1 MSIADRVYT
10 LRGGTVIDGSG
21 TPGIRADVRIEGDRI
36 GVVGPGLSP
45 VGTVVEADGL
55 VIAPGFIDM
64 HSHCDLM
71 AVFDPSV
78 SPKIRQGITT
88 ELIGQDGLG
97 EAPVRP
103 EAIVHWRTHLSG
115 LNGDPSP
122 AWGWETFGDYFPRC
136 AGAAT
141 NIAALVGHGTIRN
154 YVMGMENRPPTP
166 AELVAMREAL
176 DASLRA
182 GACGLST
189 GLIYT
194 PCVYADTDELVSL
207 AEIVAR
213 HASFMVFHMRY
224 EGKAIERGMGEVF
237 AIGRRSGGHM
247 HISHFKARGRWVW
260 GKAMR
265 LRALVD
271 EANAAGLTITADQ
284 YPYTAGSTML
294 GALLP
299 PWIHA
304 LGIDGMTELLRTPS
318 RRAEIKGQIEQGRDD
333 WESTVLAGSY
343 DVIYIASVRNPAHE
357 PVVGKTIAAIA
368 RLWEMEP
375 YDVVVRLL
383 IENDYAVGM
392 VHHLMDEEDVK
403 ALMTAPWLA
412 PGTDG
417 LMGGKPHPR
426 TYGTYPRILGHYTR
440 DLGLMPLEEAIRKS
454 TSLPAQIIGL
464 KDRGI
469 IRPGAFADL
478 TLFEPHR
485 IAETA
490 TYDEPRQFPLGIPY
504 VFVNGQPA
512 VWQDAQTETR
522 AGRTL
527 RRELPSPVSARVPG
541 SETAS

>member
-1 MSIADRVYT
+1 MSVGSGTTYT
-10 LRGGTVIDGSG
+10 LRGGTVIDGTG
-21 TPGIRADVRIEGDRI
+21 APRVRADVRIEGDRI
-36 GVVGPGLSP
+36 AAVGPSLER
-45 VGTVVEADGL
+45 VGTVVDAGGL
-55 VIAPGFIDM
+55 AIAPGFIDM

-71 AVFDPSV
+71 AIFDPAV
-78 SPKIRQGITT
+78 SAKVRQGITT

-103 EAIVHWRTHLSG
+103 DAVGHWRTHLSG

-122 AWGWETFGDYFPRC
+122 AWSWETFGEYFPQC
-136 AGAAT
+136 SGAAT

-154 YVMGMENRPPTP
+154 YVMGMENRAPTP
-166 AELVAMREAL
+166 SELAAMRDVL

-194 PCVYADTDELVSL
+194 PCVYAETDELISL

-213 HASFMVFHMRY
+213 HAAFMVFHMRF
-224 EGKAIERGMGEVF
+224 EGKAIETGMGEVF
-237 AIGRRSGGHM
+237 QIGRRSGGHM

-260 GKAMR
+260 GKAPR
-265 LRALVD
+265 LRELVED
-271 EANAAGLTITADQ
+271 ARASGLTVTADQ

-294 GALLP
+294 SALLP

-304 LGIDGMTELLRTPS
+304 LGIDGMTDLLRTPS
-318 RRAEIKGQIEQGRDD
+318 RRSEIKGQIEQGRDD
-333 WESTVLAGSY
+333 WESTVVAGSY
-343 DVIYIASVRNPAHE
+343 DVIFIASVKNPTHE
-357 PVVGKTIAAIA
+357 PIVGKTLAEIA
-368 RLWEMEP
+368 RLWGVEP

-392 VHHLMDEEDVK
+392 VHHLMAEEDVQT
-403 ALMTAPWLA
+403 LMTAPWLA

-426 TYGTYPRILGHYTR
+426 TYGTYPRILGHYVR

-454 TSLPAQIIGL
+454 TSLPAEMIGL
-464 KDRGI
+464 KDRGV

-478 TLFEPHR
+478 MLFEPDQ

-512 VWQDAQTETR
+512 VWQGEQTDVR
-522 AGRTL
+522 AGRTV
-527 RRELPSPVSARVPG
+527 RREIPSPISPPAPR
-541 SETAS
+541 

>member
-1 MSIADRVYT
+1 MSQSASSVFT
-10 LRGGTVIDGSG
+10 LRGGTIIDGTGS
-21 TPGIRADVRIEGDRI
+21 PGVRADLRIEGDRI
-36 GVVGPGLSP
+36 AAVAPSLPTVGAVVD
-45 VGTVVEADGL
+45 ADGL
-55 VIAPGFIDM
+55 AIAPGFIDM

-71 AVFDPSV
+71 ALFAPAV

-103 EAIVHWRTHLSG
+103 EGVAHWRTHLSG

-122 AWGWETFGDYFPRC
+122 EWHWQSFADYFPQC

-154 YVMGMENRPPTP
+154 YIMGMENRAPTP
-166 AELVAMREAL
+166 DELAAMRDTL
-176 DASLRA
+176 DASIRA

-194 PCVYADTDELVSL
+194 PCVYAETDELVSL
-207 AEIVAR
+207 AAIVAR

-224 EGKAIERGMGEVF
+224 EGKAIEKGMGEVF

-260 GKAMR
+260 GKADR

-271 EANAAGLTITADQ
+271 DARASGLTVTADQ

-318 RRAEIKGQIEQGRDD
+318 RRDEIKAQIEQGRDD
-333 WESTVLAGSY
+333 WESTVVAGSY
-343 DVIYIASVRNPAHE
+343 DVIFVASVKNPAHE
-357 PVVGKTIAAIA
+357 AMVGKTLSQIA

-375 YDVVVRLL
+375 YDAVVKLL
-383 IENDYAVGM
+383 VENDYAVGM

-403 ALMTAPWLA
+403 TLMTAPWLA

-426 TYGTYPRILGHYTR
+426 TYGTYPRILGHYVR

-454 TSLPAQIIGL
+454 TSLPARIIGL
-464 KDRGI
+464 KDRGV

-478 TLFEPHR
+478 ALFEPDR

-490 TYDEPRQFPLGIPY
+490 TYDDPRQFPIGIPY

-512 VWQDAQTETR
+512 VWQDAQTDVR

-527 RRELPSPVSARVPG
+527 RREIPSPVSPVSA
-541 SETAS
+541 ASG

>member
-1 MSIADRVYT
+1 MD
-10 LRGGTVIDGSG
+10 GTGA
-21 TPGIRADVRIEGDRI
+21 PGFRADLRIEGDRVSAI
-36 GVVGPGLSP
+36 EPTLPSQGAIVD
-45 VGTVVEADGL
+45 ADGL

-71 AVFDPSV
+71 ALFAPAV

-97 EAPVRP
+97 EAPIRP
-103 EAIVHWRTHLSG
+103 TGIAHWRTHLSG

-122 AWGWETFGDYFPRC
+122 DWQWESFADYFPQC

-166 AELVAMREAL
+166 DELGAMRGIL
-176 DASLRA
+176 DASIRA

-194 PCVYADTDELVSL
+194 PCVYAETEELISL
-207 AEIVAR
+207 AAVVAR

-224 EGKAIERGMGEVF
+224 EGKAIETGMGEVF

-260 GKAMR
+260 GRAAR
-265 LRALVD
+265 LRELVD
-271 EANAAGLTITADQ
+271 DARASGLTVTADQ

-304 LGIDGMTELLRTPS
+304 LGIDGMTELLRTAS
-318 RRAEIKGQIEQGRDD
+318 RRVEIKAQIEQGRDD
-333 WESTVLAGSY
+333 WESTVVAGSY
-343 DVIYIASVRNPAHE
+343 DVIFIASVKNPAHE
-357 PVVGKTIAAIA
+357 PIVGKTLAQIA

-375 YDVVVRLL
+375 YDVVVKLL
-383 IENDYAVGM
+383 IENEYAVGM

-403 ALMTAPWLA
+403 TLMTAPWLA

-426 TYGTYPRILGHYTR
+426 TYGTYPRILGHYVR

-454 TSLPAQIIGL
+454 TSLPAGIVGL
-464 KDRGI
+464 KDRGV
-469 IRPGAFADL
+469 IRPGAYADL
-478 TLFEPHR
+478 VLFEPDR

-490 TYDEPRQFPLGIPY
+490 TYDDPRQFPLGIPY

-512 VWQDAQTETR
+512 VWQDQQTDVR
-522 AGRTL
+522 AGRIL
-527 RRELPSPVSARVPG
+527 RREIASPVSPPIRATTG
-541 SETAS
+541 I

>member
-1 MSIADRVYT
+1 MSAPISDQYT
-10 LRGGTVIDGSG
+10 LRGGTVIDGTG
-21 TPGIRADVRIEGDRI
+21 TARFRADIRIEGDRI
-36 GVVGPGLSP
+36 AAVGPRLDTI
-45 VGTVVEADGL
+45 GTVLEADGL

-71 AVFDPSV
+71 AIFQPAV

-103 EAIVHWRTHLSG
+103 SGVAHWRTHLSG

-122 AWGWETFGDYFPRC
+122 IWDWESFADYFPKC

-166 AELVAMREAL
+166 DELAQMRDIL

-224 EGKAIERGMGEVF
+224 EGKAIETGMGEVF
-237 AIGRRSGGHM
+237 EIGRRSGGHM
-247 HISHFKARGRWVW
+247 HISHFQGARAVGL
-260 GKAMR
+260 GQSA
-265 LRALVD
+265 RASATLVD
-271 EANAAGLTITADQ
+271 DARASGLTVTADQ

-304 LGIDGMTELLRTPS
+304 LGIDGMTDLLRSPS
-318 RRAEIKGQIEQGRDD
+318 RRAEVKG
-333 WESTVLAGSY
+333 A
-343 DVIYIASVRNPAHE
+343 
-357 PVVGKTIAAIA
+357 
-368 RLWEMEP
+368 
-375 YDVVVRLL
+375 
-383 IENDYAVGM
+383 
-392 VHHLMDEEDVK
+392 
-403 ALMTAPWLA
+403 
-412 PGTDG
+412 
-417 LMGGKPHPR
+417 
-426 TYGTYPRILGHYTR
+426 
-440 DLGLMPLEEAIRKS
+440 
-454 TSLPAQIIGL
+454 
-464 KDRGI
+464 DR
-469 IRPGAFADL
+469 A
-478 TLFEPHR
+478 
-485 IAETA
+485 
-490 TYDEPRQFPLGIPY
+490 
-504 VFVNGQPA
+504 
-512 VWQDAQTETR
+512 R
-522 AGRTL
+522 AGRLGEHRRSRQL
-527 RRELPSPVSARVPG
+527 RRYLYRQRQESHL
-541 SETAS
+541 

>member
-1 MSIADRVYT
+1 MTLAAAHVYT
-10 LRGGTVIDGSG
+10 LRGGTVIDGAG
-21 TPGIRADVRIEGDRI
+21 TPGARADVQIAGDRI
-36 GVVGPGLSP
+36 AAVGPNLPPSGS
-45 VGTVVEADGL
+45 VIDAGGL

-71 AVFDPSV
+71 AIFDPAV

-103 EAIVHWRTHLSG
+103 EGVAHWRTHLSG

-122 AWGWETFGDYFPRC
+122 DWTWETFDQYFPRC
-136 AGAAT
+136 EGAAT

-154 YVMGMENRPPTP
+154 YAMGMENRAPTP
-166 AELVAMREAL
+166 DELRRMRQIL
-176 DASLRA
+176 DASLSA

-207 AEIVAR
+207 AEVVAA

-237 AIGRRSGGHM
+237 EIGRRSGGHM
-247 HISHFKARGRWVW
+247 HISHFKARGRSVW
-260 GKAMR
+260 GTAQR

-271 EANAAGLTITADQ
+271 DARESGLTVTADQ

-299 PWIHA
+299 PWVHA
-304 LGIDGMTELLRTPS
+304 LGIDGMTDLLRTPS

-333 WESTVLAGSY
+333 WESTVVAGSY
-343 DVIYIASVRNPAHE
+343 EVIFIASVKNPAHE
-357 PVVGKTIAAIA
+357 PVVGKSIAEIA
-368 RLWEMEP
+368 RLWAMEP

-392 VHHLMDEEDVK
+392 VHHLMDESDVQT
-403 ALMTAPWLA
+403 LMTAPWLA

-426 TYGTYPRILGHYTR
+426 TYGTYPRILGHYVR
-440 DLGLMPLEEAIRKS
+440 DLALMPLEEAIRKS
-454 TSLPAQIIGL
+454 TSLPARIIGL
-464 KDRGI
+464 KDRGVV
-469 IRPGAFADL
+469 RPGAFADL
-478 TLFEPHR
+478 TLFEPNR

-490 TYDEPRQFPLGIPY
+490 TYDEPRQFPRGIPY

-512 VWQDAQTETR
+512 VWQGEQTDVR
-522 AGRTL
+522 AGRTV
-527 RRELPSPVSARVPG
+527 RRELPPPDAP
-541 SETAS
+541 A

>member
-1 MSIADRVYT
+1 MSVGSGTAYT
-10 LRGGTVIDGSG
+10 LRGGTVIDGTG
-21 TPGIRADVRIEGDRI
+21 VPRMRADVRIEGDRI
-36 GVVGPGLSP
+36 AAVGPKLDS
-45 VGTVVEADGL
+45 VGTVVDADGL

-71 AVFDPSV
+71 AIFAPAV
-78 SPKIRQGITT
+78 SPKVRQGITT

-97 EAPVRP
+97 EAPIRP
-103 EAIVHWRTHLSG
+103 DSIVHWRTHLSG

-122 AWGWETFGDYFPRC
+122 EWPWEAFGEYFPRC
-136 AGAAT
+136 SGAAT

-154 YVMGMENRPPTP
+154 YVMGMENRAPTP
-166 AELVAMREAL
+166 LELGAMREIL

-194 PCVYADTDELVSL
+194 PCVYADTDELLSL
-207 AEIVAR
+207 AEIVAD
-213 HASFMVFHMRY
+213 HAAFMVFHMRF
-224 EGKAIERGMGEVF
+224 EGKAIETGMGEVF
-237 AIGRRSGGHM
+237 EIGRRSGGHM

-260 GKAMR
+260 GRAPR
-265 LRALVD
+265 LRELVD
-271 EANAAGLTITADQ
+271 DARASGLTVTADQ

-294 GALLP
+294 SALLP

-304 LGIDGMTELLRTPS
+304 LGIDGMTDLLRTPS

-333 WESTVLAGSY
+333 WESTVVAGSY
-343 DVIYIASVRNPAHE
+343 NVIFIASVKNPAHE
-357 PVVGKTIAAIA
+357 PIVGKTLAEIA

-392 VHHLMDEEDVK
+392 VHHLMAEEDVQT
-403 ALMTAPWLA
+403 LMTAPWLA

-426 TYGTYPRILGHYTR
+426 TYGTYPRILGHYVR
-440 DLGLMPLEEAIRKS
+440 DLGLMSLEEAIRKS

-464 KDRGI
+464 KDRGV

-478 TLFEPHR
+478 VLFEPDH

-512 VWQDAQTETR
+512 VWNGEQTDMR

-527 RRELPSPVSARVPG
+527 RRELPSPVSTPAPR
-541 SETAS
+541 

>member
-1 MSIADRVYT
+1 MTAGTSRSYT
-10 LRGGTVIDGSG
+10 LRGGTVIDGTG
-21 TPGIRADVRIEGDRI
+21 APGVRADVRFEGDRI
-36 GVVGPGLSP
+36 TAIGPNLEP
-45 VGTVVEADGL
+45 VGTIVEADGL
-55 VIAPGFIDM
+55 TIAPGFIDM

-71 AVFDPSV
+71 AIFAPAV
-78 SPKIRQGITT
+78 SPKVRQGITT

-103 EAIVHWRTHLSG
+103 DAVGHWRTHLSG

-122 AWGWETFGDYFPRC
+122 DWSWETFGEYFPRC

-154 YVMGMENRPPTP
+154 YIMGMENRAPTP
-166 AELVAMREAL
+166 TELDAMRDIL

-194 PCVYADTDELVSL
+194 PCVYAETDELVSL

-213 HASFMVFHMRY
+213 HASFMVFHMRF
-224 EGKAIERGMGEVF
+224 EGKAIETAMGEVF
-237 AIGRRSGGHM
+237 EIGRRSGGHM
-247 HISHFKARGRWVW
+247 HISHFKARGRSAW
-260 GKAMR
+260 GRAPR
-265 LRALVD
+265 LRELVD
-271 EANAAGLTITADQ
+271 DARASGLTVTADQ

-304 LGIDGMTELLRTPS
+304 LGIDGMTELLRSPS
-318 RRAEIKGQIEQGRDD
+318 RRGEIKGQIEQGRDD
-333 WESTVLAGSY
+333 WESTVVAGSY
-343 DVIYIASVRNPAHE
+343 DVIFVASVKNPAHE
-357 PVVGKTIAAIA
+357 AIVGKTLAEIA
-368 RLWEMEP
+368 RLWEIEP

-392 VHHLMDEEDVK
+392 VHHLMAEEDVRT
-403 ALMTAPWLA
+403 LMTAPWLA

-426 TYGTYPRILGHYTR
+426 TYGTYPRILGHYVR

-454 TSLPAQIIGL
+454 TSLPARMVGL
-464 KDRGI
+464 KDRGV
-469 IRPGAFADL
+469 IRPGAFADVVI
-478 TLFEPHR
+478 FEADR

-512 VWQDAQTETR
+512 VWQGEQTDVR
-522 AGRTL
+522 AGRTV
-527 RRELPSPVSARVPG
+527 RREIASPVSTPAPR
-541 SETAS
+541 

>member
-1 MSIADRVYT
+1 MSLPSDQTYT
-10 LRGGTVIDGSG
+10 LQGGTVIDGTG
-21 TPGIRADVRIEGDRI
+21 TPGVRADVRIAGDRI
-36 GVVGPGLSP
+36 DAVGPNLQP
-45 VGTVVEADGL
+45 VGTVIDADGL
-55 VIAPGFIDM
+55 VVAPGFIDM

-97 EAPVRP
+97 EAPIRP
-103 EAIVHWRTHLSG
+103 DAIAHWRTHLSG

-122 AWGWETFGDYFPRC
+122 AWQWESFAQYFPQC

-154 YVMGMENRPPTP
+154 YVMGMENRPPTRH
-166 AELVAMREAL
+166 ELTTMRAVL

-207 AEIVAR
+207 AEIVAA

-224 EGKAIERGMGEVF
+224 EGKAIETGMGEVF

-271 EANAAGLTITADQ
+271 DARASGLTVTADQ

-304 LGIDGMTELLRTPS
+304 LGIDGMTALLQTPS
-318 RRAEIKGQIEQGRDD
+318 RRAEIKGPDR
-333 WESTVLAGSY
+333 AG
-343 DVIYIASVRNPAHE
+343 
-357 PVVGKTIAAIA
+357 A
-368 RLWEMEP
+368 R
-375 YDVVVRLL
+375 RLGEHRRRGQL
-383 IENDYAVGM
+383 RR
-392 VHHLMDEEDVK
+392 HLYRQRQE
-403 ALMTAPWLA
+403 
-412 PGTDG
+412 
-417 LMGGKPHPR
+417 
-426 TYGTYPRILGHYTR
+426 
-440 DLGLMPLEEAIRKS
+440 
-454 TSLPAQIIGL
+454 
-464 KDRGI
+464 
-469 IRPGAFADL
+469 PGA
-478 TLFEPHR
+478 
-485 IAETA
+485 
-490 TYDEPRQFPLGIPY
+490 
-504 VFVNGQPA
+504 
-512 VWQDAQTETR
+512 
-522 AGRTL
+522 
-527 RRELPSPVSARVPG
+527 
-541 SETAS
+541 

>member
-1 MSIADRVYT
+1 MSAPTPNHYT
-10 LRGGTVIDGSG
+10 LRGGTVIDGTG
-21 TPGIRADVRIEGDRI
+21 APRFRADVCIEGDRI
-36 GVVGPGLSP
+36 AAVGPHLP
-45 VGTVVEADGL
+45 PRGTVIDADGL

-71 AVFDPSV
+71 AIFAPAV
-78 SPKIRQGITT
+78 SAKVRQGITT

-103 EAIVHWRTHLSG
+103 GGVSHWRTHLSG
-115 LNGDPSP
+115 LNGDPSADWP
-122 AWGWETFGDYFPRC
+122 WETFANYFPQC

-154 YVMGMENRPPTP
+154 YVLGMENRAPTP
-166 AELVAMREAL
+166 NELHQMRELV

-194 PCVYADTDELVSL
+194 PCVYADTEELIAL
-207 AEIVAR
+207 AEVVAR
-213 HASFMVFHMRY
+213 HAAFMVFHMRY
-224 EGKAIERGMGEVF
+224 EGKAIETGMGEVF
-237 AIGRRSGGHM
+237 TIGRRSGGHM

-260 GKAMR
+260 GKAQR
-265 LRALVD
+265 LRELVD
-271 EANAAGLTITADQ
+271 DARGSGLTVTADQ

-294 GALLP
+294 SALLP

-304 LGIDGMTELLRTPS
+304 LGIDGMTDLLRSPS

-333 WESTVLAGSY
+333 WESTVVAGSY
-343 DVIYIASVRNPAHE
+343 DVIFIASVKNAAHE
-357 PVVGKTIAAIA
+357 PIVSKTLAEIA
-368 RLWEMEP
+368 RLWDMEP
-375 YDVVVRLL
+375 YDVVVKLL

-403 ALMTAPWLA
+403 GLMTAPWLA

-426 TYGTYPRILGHYTR
+426 TYGTYPRIFGHYVR
-440 DLGLMPLEEAIRKS
+440 DLGLMSLEEAVRKS

-464 KDRGI
+464 KDRGVV
-469 IRPGAFADL
+469 RVGAYADL
-478 TLFEPHR
+478 TLFAPDR

-504 VFVNGQPA
+504 VFVNGAPA
-512 VWQDAQTETR
+512 VWQDAQTEAR
-522 AGRTL
+522 AGRTV
-527 RRELPSPVSARVPG
+527 RREIPSPVSTPTTRPT
-541 SETAS
+541 SY